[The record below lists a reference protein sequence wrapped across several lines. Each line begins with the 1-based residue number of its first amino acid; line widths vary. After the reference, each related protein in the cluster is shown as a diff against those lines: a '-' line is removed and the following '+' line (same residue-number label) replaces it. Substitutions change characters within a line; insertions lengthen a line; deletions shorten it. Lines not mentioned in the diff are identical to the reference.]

1 VTDPVINLS
10 ATPLAPVRRW
20 TPGRKDELLVA
31 IRRRDVTIEQVCA
44 VHDLSLDEVQGWM
57 RRQRR
62 HGRKGL
68 SVTRLQELRA

>member
-1 VTDPVINLS
+1 LTQPPDLS
-10 ATPLAPVRRW
+10 RTPLAPVRRW

-31 IRRRDVTIEQVCA
+31 IRRRDVTLAQACA
-44 VHDLSLDEVQGWM
+44 THDLSLVEVRGWM
-57 RRQRR
+57 RRQRQ